1 MQDFHVILNDVEI
14 TLDKLKID
22 VAVVCGND
30 GISPKMRINFR
41 RNDEIRRLPLLM
53 RNSFKRS
60 RTNDTVTIFS
70 YVYNISN
77 IFTETNDDKITAE
90 FEIDF
95 GDNCYENI
103 PFFISEN
110 VSLKSIDKNINN
122 KFVGGE
128 IFDGIT
134 AYGNAEE
141 ESASEEENNV
151 LDYTYKFSAQPENK
165 NFIIFAEKNTTKSRR
180 LFKFFSSIAGFITTV
195 LALIGA
201 ILLLPFF
208 IIDALFSAL
217 NLNKQRKCVETNS
230 FLKLFIVQIKTNIA
244 SFIKYALKNNRT
256 AKKII
261 AFREAMLINY
271 YNRLCKKPVI
281 ENRIAFISGRRDE
294 LSGNEKFV
302 YDIVKDNK
310 NIDFQFLL
318 SSSLDRSSRN
328 KDKKRFYELYA
339 TSKVVIV
346 DDYYN
351 LLNTV
356 TKRDNVTLFQLWH
369 ACGAFKTFGFSR
381 LGKPGG
387 PKQTAP
393 DHRMYDYATVS
404 SENIIKFYA
413 EGFGISD
420 KNVLATGVPRT
431 DIFSDE
437 DYAQKVKADFYSRH
451 PKLKDKKIILF
462 APTFR
467 GNGQNSAYYPIDVF
481 NPNKFFEDTNG
492 EYAILIKLHPFCK
505 EKYVINKKY
514 KDYIIDLSNE
524 DELNDLLF
532 VTDLLITDYSSSVF
546 EASLLNIPMLFF
558 AYDLYQYIS
567 ERDFYCDFETFVPG
581 KIVFTQEEM
590 TKAIKIEDYESE
602 KIDSFKHKF
611 FKDLDG
617 KSSQRVADAIIKAL
631 KS

>member
-22 VAVVCGND
+22 VAVVCGNE
-30 GISPKMRINFR
+30 GISPKMRVNFHR
-41 RNDEIRRLPLLM
+41 KDEIRRLPLLM

-60 RTNDTVTIFS
+60 KTNDTVTIFS
-70 YVYNISN
+70 YTYNISN
-77 IFTETNDDKITAE
+77 IFTTTNENKITAE
-90 FEIDF
+90 FEVDF

-103 PFFISEN
+103 PFYISEN
-110 VSLKSIDKNINN
+110 VFLKSADKNIGSE
-122 KFVGGE
+122 FVGGE

-134 AYGNAEE
+134 AYGNTDEE
-141 ESASEEENNV
+141 NTTDEENNI
-151 LDYTYKFSAQPENK
+151 LDYNYKFSANPQNK
-165 NFIIFAEKNTTKSRR
+165 QFVIFAEKNTTKSR
-180 LFKFFSSIAGFITTV
+180 KFFKSFSTIAEFLTTI

-201 ILLLPFF
+201 VLLLPFF
-208 IIDALFSAL
+208 VIDALFAAL
-217 NLNKQRKCVETNS
+217 NINKQRKCVETVG
-230 FLKLFIVQIKTNIA
+230 FFRLFIVQIKTNIA
-244 SFIKYALKNNRT
+244 SFIKYALKNNQISKR
-256 AKKII
+256 II
-261 AFREAMLINY
+261 TFRESLLINY
-271 YNRLCKKPVI
+271 YNRLCKKPII

-302 YDIVKDNK
+302 YDIIKDNRD
-310 NIDFQFLL
+310 IDFQFLL
-318 SSSLDRSSRN
+318 SSSLDRNSKS
-328 KDKKRFYELYA
+328 KDKKRFYKLYA

-356 TKRDNVTLFQLWH
+356 TKRENVTLFQLWH

-404 SENIIKFYA
+404 SENIVKFYA

-431 DIFSDE
+431 DIFSDKE
-437 DYAQKVKADFYSRH
+437 YAQKVKTEFYSKH

-467 GNGQNSAYYPIDVF
+467 GNGQNSAYYPVDVF

-505 EKYVINKKY
+505 EKYSIDKKY
-514 KDYIIDLSNE
+514 KDYIIDLSEE

-546 EASLLNIPMLFF
+546 EASLLDIPMVFY

-590 TKAIKIEDYESE
+590 TDVIKSEDFERE

-611 FKDLDG
+611 FNDLDG